1 MAVAF
6 GEKASYAISKTA
18 ALTQGFSAAIV
29 ADDWADGLYAFS
41 VGLAAGITNR
51 TQLKF
56 EVIDTFKNK
65 PPTADI
71 KKNDVSTLV
80 SVIYKF

>member
-1 MAVAF
+1 MVNTPDGAVA
-6 GEKASYAISKTA
+6 
-18 ALTQGFSAAIV
+18 
-29 ADDWADGLYAFS
+29 ADDWADGLYTFN
-41 VGLAAGITNR
+41 VGIAAAISGR

-56 EVIDTFKNK
+56 EVVDTFKNR
-65 PPTADI
+65 PPAPGV